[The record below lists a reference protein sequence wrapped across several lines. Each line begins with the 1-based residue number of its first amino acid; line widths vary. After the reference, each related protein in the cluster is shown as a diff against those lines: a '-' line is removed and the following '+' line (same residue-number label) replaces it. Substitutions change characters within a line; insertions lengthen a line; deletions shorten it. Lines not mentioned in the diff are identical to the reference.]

1 MAKPKSGPT
10 SSKDLTGCLNW
21 YYKRRDSNPVIV
33 LADEL
38 RGSIPLQATNF
49 KLEIMSNMSYC
60 RFQNTS
66 MDLGDCVEALENHWD
81 IDLSID
87 EIHGLEN
94 LLADSHRIVEMEDT
108 INEIIDK
115 AREDNAKWD
124 NNKPLK

>member
-1 MAKPKSGPT
+1 
-10 SSKDLTGCLNW
+10 
-21 YYKRRDSNPVIV
+21 
-33 LADEL
+33 
-38 RGSIPLQATNF
+38 
-49 KLEIMSNMSYC
+49 MSNMSYC

-66 MDLGDCVEALENHWD
+66 QDLGDCIAALENHWD
-81 IDLSID
+81 LDLSTD